1 MDFLYSAFNGTVL
14 YQINNNAGGKNNG
27 GSKRKTQV
35 QFCVIG
41 CTGGRYCCWS
51 FLSIFL
57 EILSE
62 RSGKTTETIFY
73 VS

>member
-1 MDFLYSAFNGTVL
+1 M
-14 YQINNNAGGKNNG
+14 QGGNNG

-41 CTGGRYCCWS
+41 RTGGRYCCWD

-62 RSGKTTETIFY
+62 RSGKTTKTIFY